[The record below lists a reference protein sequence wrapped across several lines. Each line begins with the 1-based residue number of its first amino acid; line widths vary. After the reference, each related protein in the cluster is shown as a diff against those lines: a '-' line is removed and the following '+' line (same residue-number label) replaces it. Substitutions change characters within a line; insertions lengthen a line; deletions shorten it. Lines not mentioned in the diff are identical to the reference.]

1 MKRTLVLGCLLGLSF
16 AAQAIAQQP
25 TLRITNDPPATVS
38 IGEVAPTAEMW
49 MYEQERLRHENPKL
63 AVRAKAE
70 ARSSERRA
78 RIAAMKF
85 YGLSNSRPVANP
97 TPFTSSYSPAWV
109 HSGPAQYHWKAPSGG
124 IILQADKSSRNRY

>member
-1 MKRTLVLGCLLGLSF
+1 MKRTFVIACLLALSIC
-16 AAQAIAQQP
+16 AKASAQQP
-25 TLRITNDPPATVS
+25 NLRITNNPPATVS

-49 MYEQERLRHENPKL
+49 MYEQERLRYENPKL

-78 RIAAMKF
+78 RIAAMKW

-109 HSGPAQYHWKAPSGG
+109 HSGPAQYHWKGPTGAVL
-124 IILQADKSSRNRY
+124 LQADKSDAKRY